1 MPIISQFNDMMS
13 MVGTIGLV
21 RKKLGSQLVKFAKAS
36 ISDEMIL
43 YKPVPSQ
50 PNYTIFSLLLETSM
64 HWLKLFNVHI
74 DNIEYKF
81 VF

>member
-36 ISDEMIL
+36 IM
-43 YKPVPSQ
+43 
-50 PNYTIFSLLLETSM
+50 
-64 HWLKLFNVHI
+64 
-74 DNIEYKF
+74 
-81 VF
+81 